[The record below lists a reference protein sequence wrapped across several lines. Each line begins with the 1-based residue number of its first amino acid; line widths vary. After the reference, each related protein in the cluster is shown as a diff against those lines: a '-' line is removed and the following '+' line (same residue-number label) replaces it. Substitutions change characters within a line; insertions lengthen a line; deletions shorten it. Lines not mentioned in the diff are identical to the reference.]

1 MANQGKA
8 YGMSARVA
16 AKIEGKRD
24 PEVEDRCRQ
33 FIEHLT
39 GEKVTSAKFEDDL
52 KNGVVICK
60 LINALHPGGVP
71 KIETS
76 NMPFKQRVNIENFIE
91 ACKAYGLKEQEVFGV
106 NDLFEAKNVPQFTQC
121 IVALGRRAQMNP
133 SYNGPLLGPKQ
144 ATENKREFSEEQL
157 EAGKYIHSLQMGS
170 NKGASQAGQNFGVGR
185 QIITETDEGQLPS
198 F

>member
-121 IVALGRRAQMNP
+121 IVALGRRAQNNP
-133 SYNGPLLGPKQ
+133 SYSGPILGPKHSE
-144 ATENKREFSEEQL
+144 ANPREFSEEQMKAR
-157 EAGKYIHSLQMGS
+157 E
-170 NKGASQAGQNFGVGR
+170 GV
-185 QIITETDEGQLPS
+185 L